1 MKSIRSIEEKEAL
14 NRNIKFQFKIM
25 GYLDRS
31 LIKIK
36 EIEDER
42 ILVLCYDFFEILDIK
57 TKKRICRIEGKFEK
71 EEKYNDRYYDN
82 IFFDFNEL
90 KNKDLIIW
98 SKGKIFYYKKCDNKY
113 ELSQVINDVT
123 QQINGTELCQIGCT
137 DIYDLYN

>member
-1 MKSIRSIEEKEAL
+1 MKISSIEEKEAL
-14 NRNIKFQFKIM
+14 KDNIKFQFINWD
-25 GYLDRS
+25 YLDRS
-31 LIKIK
+31 FIKIK
-36 EIEDER
+36 EIKDKR
-42 ILVLCYDFFEILDIK
+42 ILGLYYDFFEILDIK
-57 TKKRICRIEGKFEK
+57 TKKRICKIEGKFEK

-113 ELSQVINDVT
+113 ELSQVINEVT
-123 QQINGTELCQIGCT
+123 QQMNRTKICQIGCT